1 MSLHAAVLDTV
12 ALSLLQFVICNWENG
27 KKLFICLIEGVRYLG
42 ESSQVNIDHSVCKAA
57 NYNSTGLRELI
68 IYDVNCQYLM
78 HFEERLEDVSQYLS
92 LNPDMEVF
100 GAIGKFHLA
109 EHVDSCFSKWS

>member
-12 ALSLLQFVICNWENG
+12 ALSLLWFVICNWENG
-27 KKLFICLIEGVRYLG
+27 KKLFISLIEGVRYLG
-42 ESSQVNIDHSVCKAA
+42 ESSQVNVDHSVCKAA
-57 NYNSTGLRELI
+57 NYNSTGLRELLI

-92 LNPDMEVF
+92 LDPDIEVF
-100 GAIGKFHLA
+100 GAIGLSD
-109 EHVDSCFSKWS
+109 HVDS